1 MAMKETEGSL
11 RAYFLIAGGLSTLSA
26 VGDIKTAT
34 EVGTSF
40 LPMSWRIAIWFPIL
54 ASLALGLG
62 FVAAGVKLKSALPT
76 GATWIKQLLLGALL
90 VLGADVILVGSILG
104 TDIGQSRIITSVIGL
119 LITVYLLASVRR
131 LANEAMA
138 KQPPIARVV

>member
-1 MAMKETEGSL
+1 
-11 RAYFLIAGGLSTLSA
+11 
-26 VGDIKTAT
+26 
-34 EVGTSF
+34 
-40 LPMSWRIAIWFPIL
+40 MSWRIAIWFPIL